1 MEQMVRRGLR
11 LAACA
16 VLLAAGAVVPA
27 RANPKDLRNEG
38 CLAIGTHQQPVLS
51 IRPWDCYY
59 VATGRGTYVAAT
71 TNPFVISISKDDGAT
86 WVDKI
91 RRPVP
96 GPPMEGIVPSISGD
110 LVSVSISCWDYTF
123 MRPCA
128 DAIGGRYGTVFAH
141 SAL

>member
-1 MEQMVRRGLR
+1 MVRRGLR

-16 VLLAAGAVVPA
+16 ALLAAGVVAPA
-27 RANPKDLRNEG
+27 RATPKDIRNEG

-59 VATGRGTYVAAT
+59 VATGPGTYVAAT
-71 TNPFVISISKDDGAT
+71 TNPFVISISKDDGVT
-86 WVDKI
+86 WVDKV
-91 RRPVP
+91 RFPVAGTP
-96 GPPMEGIVPSISGD
+96 KQGIVPSVSGD
-110 LVSVSISCWDYTF
+110 LVSVSISCWDYTA
-123 MRPCA
+123 MRACT